1 MAGKRES
8 ILRAAVTMVAH
19 SGVRGLRVEEVAAAA
34 GVSTGLIYYH
44 FKDRAGLLRA
54 TLDHVNDRAGNY
66 TVPTA
71 PDARTALEQRLLL
84 ELQDLPE
91 IRENSTAWGELRASA
106 IFEDGLRERLAEAT
120 RIWVEEIA
128 ELVEAARA
136 AAAVGAPGE
145 AAHASSPA
153 AAPGETAHPSHPT
166 ATAPGN
172 AAHASNPT
180 AAPGEA
186 ARPSSPTAAAPGN
199 AAHASGPAATGE
211 TAHPSRLAA
220 PTPARPPS
228 PAADVAERLTALVEG
243 LSERWLSGTLDLHRA
258 RGLVLGAVTAELGG

>member
-1 MAGKRES
+1 MAGKRDS

-145 AAHASSPA
+145 AAHSSSPA

-180 AAPGEA
+180 AA
-186 ARPSSPTAAAPGN
+186 APGN
-199 AAHASGPAATGE
+199 AAHASGPAAATGE
-211 TAHPSRLAA
+211 AAHPSHIAA
-220 PTPARPPS
+220 PTPARPTS